1 MRQAEGQQYKNM
13 QKTLKEESSLMI
25 MQPVFIELLMMA
37 LSTSSSIQKTRDSLH
52 RLNLTLLRHCLPWA
66 ATVEQWPQP
75 SLKRCQQQCESRMSM
90 LAYNEGRFLLV
101 TEATDLGFE
110 KSVNSRQ
117 QDRDVVR
124 IAARKL
130 SQC

>member
-1 MRQAEGQQYKNM
+1 
-13 QKTLKEESSLMI
+13 
-25 MQPVFIELLMMA
+25 
-37 LSTSSSIQKTRDSLH
+37 
-52 RLNLTLLRHCLPWA
+52 
-66 ATVEQWPQP
+66 
-75 SLKRCQQQCESRMSM
+75 M